1 MTELNLASLIKNM
14 PMFSQF
20 APNEIEQLS
29 QKVQQIRLKKSDLLF
44 KRDEQGSQIFFV
56 IFGKIK
62 LFHPA
67 PTQNESEK
75 IFRIVASGESFAE
88 AVAFLKRPYPVHAEA
103 IEDSL
108 LLGFKMDG
116 LAQIMQ
122 TNSNLALKMLA
133 GLSTRIHTLHHEIE
147 SLRMKSGMERT
158 VYYLVSLT
166 NENNKGTQK
175 IHLPTTK
182 QNIASLL
189 NIKPETFSRYLAA
202 LEKKNLIKV
211 EGREI
216 QIESIEK
223 LKEFCESPEGDL

>member
-1 MTELNLASLIKNM
+1 MSDLNLASLIKNM

-20 APNEIEQLS
+20 TAIEIEQLA
-29 QKVQQIRLKKSDLLF
+29 QKVQQIRIKKSEVLF
-44 KRDEQGSQIFFV
+44 KRDENGNQIFYV

-62 LFHPA
+62 LYHPTA
-67 PTQNESEK
+67 LQNESEK
-75 IFRIVASGESFAE
+75 IFRIVAAGESFAE
-88 AVAFLKRPYPVHAEA
+88 AVAFLKRPYPVNAEA

-108 LLGFKMDG
+108 LLGFKIEA
-116 LAQIMQ
+116 LTQLLQ
-122 TNSNLALKMLA
+122 SNPNLSLKMLA
-133 GLSTRIHTLHHEIE
+133 GLSSRIHTLHFEIE
-147 SLRMKSGMERT
+147 SLRVKSGMERT
-158 VYYLVSLT
+158 VYYLASLI
-166 NENNKGTQK
+166 NENNKGIQK

-216 QIESIEK
+216 EIENIDN
-223 LKEFCESPEGDL
+223 LKEYCESHIGNL